1 MEEEKRKKI
10 RKELVIKILILIVLI
25 LLIGITSFKT
35 GSKFYLLKNM
45 YLDDKNSASVET
57 GISRWYFNVKVIQK

>member
-1 MEEEKRKKI
+1 MENQ
-10 RKELVIKILILIVLI
+10 LIDL
-25 LLIGITSFKT
+25 GITSFKT